1 MTTAPRV
8 LITNCVA
15 LNGGDAA
22 ILYGLLG
29 RLRAAIGPEL
39 EVVVVDDQPEDVRR
53 RYPELD
59 TTPRLDT
66 TLGAPPSLRILG
78 PLVAELQRA
87 RVLTGAWCIGRGKTN
102 LPRLW
107 LSSVQRSA
115 LEMFSRS
122 TAVVSTGGTYLVERY
137 PITGRLLELEVALAM
152 RRPLILFTQSLG
164 PFTQPR
170 HQRAMRRIVS
180 GARLVLLRDERS
192 HRHLMDLGIP
202 GDRVHVVADSAF
214 ALSARRPTRT
224 DQRLRVAVSVR
235 DWPYATGDASAT
247 NDRYRDAIRALVE
260 RLVGHRGAEVT
271 FLSTC
276 QGAPEYWADDSAV
289 GAAIVD
295 QLDPGVRGSVHVDRA
310 FHTPQE
316 LLDALGG
323 FDLVVATRMHM
334 AILALVAGV
343 PVFPIAY
350 ESKTRELFERLRLG
364 HWVRD
369 LDEVRGSSLPDDVER
384 FLDQLPELAGP
395 LRASVDAERRSALAT
410 ADALARALTTTS
422 MGAANTGGAVTPGGR
437 INPRVAI
444 ARAFRWVRFVGW
456 QVRCPICG
464 RRARR
469 FDSYHGRSS
478 AVCVHCHSLERHRAL
493 WLWLRRRI
501 PADATVLHVAP
512 EEGIAARLRSL
523 PIDYVSTDLE
533 SPLAMRHDDI
543 TALPDPDAS
552 FDVVI
557 CNHVLEHIPDDRTAM
572 REIYRVLRP
581 GGFAVLQHPIAP
593 RPDTYED
600 PSVTS
605 AEDRLRLFGQDDH
618 VRIYGWDF
626 VDRLREAGFGTV
638 EATEIEREIGPDL
651 QSRYGLRPSPTVI
664 ARR

>member
-1 MTTAPRV
+1 VTATPRV
-8 LITNCVA
+8 LITNCVV

-22 ILYGLLG
+22 ILYGLLD

-39 EVVVVDDQPEDVRR
+39 EVVVIDDQPGDVTR

-59 TTPRLDT
+59 TSPRLDT
-66 TLGAPPSLRILG
+66 TLGRSPSVRILG
-78 PLVAELQRA
+78 RIVAEVQRA
-87 RVLTGAWCIGRGKTN
+87 RVLAGAWCIGRGWVE

-107 LSSVQRSA
+107 LSSAQRSA
-115 LEMFSRS
+115 LELFRGS

-137 PITGRLLELEVALAM
+137 PIAGRLLELEVALAM
-152 RRPLILFTQSLG
+152 RRPLVLFTQSLG
-164 PFTQPR
+164 PFTEPR
-170 HQRAMRRIVS
+170 HRRAMRTIASR
-180 GARLVLLRDERS
+180 ARLVLLRDERS
-192 HRHLMDLGIP
+192 RRHLMDLGIA

-235 DWPYATGDASAT
+235 DWPYAAGDASAT
-247 NDRYRDAIRALVE
+247 NDRYREAIRALVE
-260 RLVGHRGAEVT
+260 RLVGNRGAEVT

-289 GAAIVD
+289 GVAIAD
-295 QLDPGVRGSVHVDRA
+295 RLDPGVRGAVHVDRA
-310 FHTPQE
+310 FRTPQE
-316 LLDALGG
+316 LLDVLGG

-350 ESKTRELFERLRLG
+350 EPKTRELFERLQVG

-369 LDEVRGSSLPDDVER
+369 LDEVSASSLPDDVER
-384 FLDQLPELAGP
+384 FLDELPELTGA

-410 ADALARALTTTS
+410 ADLLARALTAAS
-422 MGAANTGGAVTPGGR
+422 IGAAEAGDAVTSGSGN
-437 INPRVAI
+437 NPRAAV
-444 ARAFRWVRFVGW
+444 ARAFRWARFAGW
-456 QVRCPICG
+456 RVRCPICG

-501 PADATVLHVAP
+501 PADATLLHVAP

-543 TALPDPDAS
+543 TALPDPDGS

-600 PSVTS
+600 PSVS
-605 AEDRLRLFGQDDH
+605 SPQDRLRLFGQDDH

-626 VDRLREAGFGTV
+626 VERLHEAGFENV
-638 EATEIEREIGPDL
+638 EAAEIERDVAPELHG
-651 QSRYGLRPSPTVI
+651 RYGLRPSPTVI